1 MYDSLVVAYSIYI
14 LTGDELSVYEHAPT
28 IAAAYIAPIALFIN
42 RWGYPWVI
50 PTYLPRNQNC

>member
-28 IAAAYIAPIALFIN
+28 IAAAYIAPSPCL
-42 RWGYPWVI
+42 
-50 PTYLPRNQNC
+50 